1 MQPMEVLLSAM
12 LVRRT
17 ERADGSTRQLEHR
30 SVSERLAGRSLRQ
43 SGSGSM
49 TGRRSRHRRSAAS
62 AVSRRRIGQGVG
74 TISCSE
80 PDRSL
85 LVLPCRCPL
94 CRAKRRMLADV
105 FHWRQ
110 IRSAVRRIMRV
121 HRKEGKKAMTVT
133 ILLAVENGARSLCL
147 KALCTREVSDNSAS
161 R

>member
-1 MQPMEVLLSAM
+1 MCQWKYYCRLCSCGE
-12 LVRRT
+12 RNERT
-17 ERADGSTRQLEHR
+17 TAQRQLEHR
-30 SVSERLAGRSLRQ
+30 SVSERLAGRSVCQ

-85 LVLPCRCPL
+85 LVLPCRCPPW
-94 CRAKRRMLADV
+94 RAKRRMLADV

-110 IRSAVRRIMRV
+110 IRSAARRIMRV
-121 HRKEGKKAMTVT
+121 HRYVGKKAMIVT

-147 KALCTREVSDNSAS
+147 KALCTREVSDNSDS